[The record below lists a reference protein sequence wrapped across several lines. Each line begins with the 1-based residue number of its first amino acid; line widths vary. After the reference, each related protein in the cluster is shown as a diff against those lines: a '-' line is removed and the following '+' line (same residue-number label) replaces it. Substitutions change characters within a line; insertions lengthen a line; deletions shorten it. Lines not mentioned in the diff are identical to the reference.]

1 MNKSEINDKS
11 LYRNIQIAFGIIVI
25 LWVIYVFDWIWPGN
39 LKIYGLRPRNI
50 DHLMG
55 IVCYPFLHGS
65 FKHLMGNSGT
75 LLVLLI
81 ISLSLSPKMTFYAV
95 LFIIFAGGGA
105 VWLFG
110 KPNTVHIGA
119 SGVIFGLMGF
129 LLFIGIFQKKWKPLI
144 FSIVVFFAY
153 GGVLVSLFTIVP
165 GVSWSG
171 HFWGFISG
179 VVAAWLMRKTEIEAQ
194 SNTSDKY

>member
-1 MNKSEINDKS
+1 MSDTKDSR
-11 LYRNIQIAFGIIVI
+11 LFQNIQIAFAVI
-25 LWVIYVFDWIWPGN
+25 AVLWAIHIFDMFFPGN
-39 LKIYGLRPRNI
+39 LKLYGLRPRNM
-50 DHLMG
+50 DHLSG
-55 IVCYPFLHGS
+55 IIFYPLLHGS
-65 FKHLMGNSGT
+65 LRHLMGNSGT
-75 LLVLLI
+75 LLALLI
-81 ISLSLSPKMTFYAV
+81 ISLSLSRKMTGFA
-95 LFIIFAGGGA
+95 LFIIIFGGGGA

-110 KPNTVHIGA
+110 SPNTVHIGA

-153 GGVLVSLFTIVP
+153 GGVLISLFTIVP

-179 VVAAWLMRKTEIEAQ
+179 VAAAWFMRKPENDLKNE
-194 SNTSDKY
+194 KY